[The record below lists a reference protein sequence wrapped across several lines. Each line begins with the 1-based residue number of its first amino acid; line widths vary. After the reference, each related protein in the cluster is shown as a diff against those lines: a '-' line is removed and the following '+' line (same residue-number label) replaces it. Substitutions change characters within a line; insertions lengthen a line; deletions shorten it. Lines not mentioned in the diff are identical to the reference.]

1 MRHLETPDLELLTNT
16 THFFT
21 VCNKM
26 GIFDSPKVI
35 TLLVVQMWWIAI
47 WGLSYITIE
56 YFVGKNKL
64 MEFGVYI
71 GLTVLVTLILQL
83 NPHIIEAL

>member
-1 MRHLETPDLELLTNT
+1 
-16 THFFT
+16 
-21 VCNKM
+21 M
-26 GIFDSPKVI
+26 GLFDSPKVL

-71 GLTVLVTLILQL
+71 GLTALVTLILQL
-83 NPHIIEAL
+83 NPQIIESL

>member
-1 MRHLETPDLELLTNT
+1 MSLFTSPKL
-16 THFFT
+16 FT
-21 VCNKM
+21 V
-26 GIFDSPKVI
+26 II
-35 TLLVVQMWWIAI
+35 VQIWWIAI

-71 GLTVLVTLILQL
+71 SLIILVFIVLQL
-83 NPHIIEAL
+83 NPHIIEDL

>member
-1 MRHLETPDLELLTNT
+1 
-16 THFFT
+16 
-21 VCNKM
+21 M
-26 GIFDSPKVI
+26 GLFDSPKVI

-71 GLTVLVTLILQL
+71 GLTAVVTLILQL
-83 NPHIIEAL
+83 NPQIIESL

>member
-1 MRHLETPDLELLTNT
+1 
-16 THFFT
+16 
-21 VCNKM
+21 M
-26 GIFDSPKVI
+26 GLFDSPKVI

-71 GLTVLVTLILQL
+71 GLTALVTLILQL
-83 NPHIIEAL
+83 NPQIIESL

>member
-1 MRHLETPDLELLTNT
+1 
-16 THFFT
+16 
-21 VCNKM
+21 M
-26 GIFDSPKVI
+26 GLFESPKVL

-71 GLTVLVTLILQL
+71 GLTALVTLILQL
-83 NPHIIEAL
+83 NPQIIESL

>member
-1 MRHLETPDLELLTNT
+1 
-16 THFFT
+16 
-21 VCNKM
+21 M

-64 MEFGVYI
+64 MEFCVYI
-71 GLTVLVTLILQL
+71 GLTALVTLILQL

>member
-1 MRHLETPDLELLTNT
+1 
-16 THFFT
+16 
-21 VCNKM
+21 M
-26 GIFDSPKVI
+26 GLFDSPKVI

-71 GLTVLVTLILQL
+71 GLTALVTLILQL
-83 NPHIIEAL
+83 NPQIIEAL

>member
-1 MRHLETPDLELLTNT
+1 
-16 THFFT
+16 
-21 VCNKM
+21 M

>member
-1 MRHLETPDLELLTNT
+1 MGLL
-16 THFFT
+16 
-21 VCNKM
+21 
-26 GIFDSPKVI
+26 DSPKVL

-71 GLTVLVTLILQL
+71 GLTALVTLIIQL
-83 NPHIIEAL
+83 NPQIIEAL

>member
-1 MRHLETPDLELLTNT
+1 MGLL
-16 THFFT
+16 
-21 VCNKM
+21 
-26 GIFDSPKVI
+26 DSPKVL

-71 GLTVLVTLILQL
+71 GLTALVTLILQL
-83 NPHIIEAL
+83 NPQIIEAL

>member
-1 MRHLETPDLELLTNT
+1 
-16 THFFT
+16 
-21 VCNKM
+21 M
-26 GIFDSPKVI
+26 GLFDSPKVI

-71 GLTVLVTLILQL
+71 GLTALVTLIIQL
-83 NPHIIEAL
+83 NPQIIEAL

>member
-1 MRHLETPDLELLTNT
+1 
-16 THFFT
+16 
-21 VCNKM
+21 M
-26 GIFDSPKVI
+26 GLFDSPKVI

-56 YFVGKNKL
+56 YSVGKNKL

-71 GLTVLVTLILQL
+71 GLTALVTLIIQL
-83 NPHIIEAL
+83 NPQIIEAL

>member
-1 MRHLETPDLELLTNT
+1 MGLL
-16 THFFT
+16 
-21 VCNKM
+21 
-26 GIFDSPKVI
+26 DSPKVL

-71 GLTVLVTLILQL
+71 GLTALVTLILQL
-83 NPHIIEAL
+83 NPQIIESL

>member
-1 MRHLETPDLELLTNT
+1 
-16 THFFT
+16 
-21 VCNKM
+21 M
-26 GIFDSPKVI
+26 GLFDSPKVL

-71 GLTVLVTLILQL
+71 GLTALVTLILQL
-83 NPHIIEAL
+83 NPQIIEAL

>member
-1 MRHLETPDLELLTNT
+1 MGLL
-16 THFFT
+16 
-21 VCNKM
+21 
-26 GIFDSPKVI
+26 DSPKVL

-64 MEFGVYI
+64 MEFGIYI
-71 GLTVLVTLILQL
+71 GLTALVTLILQL
-83 NPHIIEAL
+83 NPQIIESL

>member
-1 MRHLETPDLELLTNT
+1 
-16 THFFT
+16 
-21 VCNKM
+21 M
-26 GIFDSPKVI
+26 GLFDSPKVL

-71 GLTVLVTLILQL
+71 GLTALVTLIIQL
-83 NPHIIEAL
+83 NPQIIESL

>member
-1 MRHLETPDLELLTNT
+1 MGLL
-16 THFFT
+16 
-21 VCNKM
+21 
-26 GIFDSPKVI
+26 DSPKVL

-64 MEFGVYI
+64 MVFGVYI
-71 GLTVLVTLILQL
+71 GLTALVTLIIQL
-83 NPHIIEAL
+83 NPQIIEAL

>member
-1 MRHLETPDLELLTNT
+1 MSL
-16 THFFT
+16 FT
-21 VCNKM
+21 
-26 GIFDSPKVI
+26 SPKLFP
-35 TLLVVQMWWIAI
+35 LLIVQIWWIAI

-71 GLTVLVTLILQL
+71 GLIVLVFLVLQL

>member
-1 MRHLETPDLELLTNT
+1 MSL
-16 THFFT
+16 FT
-21 VCNKM
+21 
-26 GIFDSPKVI
+26 SPKLF
-35 TLLVVQMWWIAI
+35 TLIIVQIWWIAI

-71 GLTVLVTLILQL
+71 SLIILVFIVLQL
-83 NPHIIEAL
+83 NPHIIEDL

>member
-1 MRHLETPDLELLTNT
+1 
-16 THFFT
+16 
-21 VCNKM
+21 M
-26 GIFDSPKVI
+26 GLFDSPKVI

-71 GLTVLVTLILQL
+71 GLTALVTLILQL
-83 NPHIIEAL
+83 IPQIIESL

>member
-1 MRHLETPDLELLTNT
+1 MGLL
-16 THFFT
+16 
-21 VCNKM
+21 
-26 GIFDSPKVI
+26 DSPKVL

-71 GLTVLVTLILQL
+71 GLTALVTLIIQL
-83 NPHIIEAL
+83 NPQIIESL

>member
-1 MRHLETPDLELLTNT
+1 
-16 THFFT
+16 
-21 VCNKM
+21 M
-26 GIFDSPKVI
+26 GLFDSPKVI

-71 GLTVLVTLILQL
+71 GLTALVTLILQL

>member
-1 MRHLETPDLELLTNT
+1 
-16 THFFT
+16 
-21 VCNKM
+21 M
-26 GIFDSPKVI
+26 GLFDSPKVI

-71 GLTVLVTLILQL
+71 GLTALVTLIIQL
-83 NPHIIEAL
+83 NPQIIESL

>member
-1 MRHLETPDLELLTNT
+1 
-16 THFFT
+16 
-21 VCNKM
+21 M
-26 GIFDSPKVI
+26 GLFDSPKVL

-71 GLTVLVTLILQL
+71 GLTALVTLIIQL
-83 NPHIIEAL
+83 NPQIIEAL